1 VVVGIAVGMG
11 YDQQQH
17 ALATQYEAAQKTCD
31 SVRIRAL
38 LARYQSL
45 ALAKREYE
53 HLHRVVKAF
62 FGDISPST
70 HLTGVFAIIQMH
82 MEVANTT
89 VNTGNTTVNVNT

>member
-1 VVVGIAVGMG
+1 
-11 YDQQQH
+11 
-17 ALATQYEAAQKTCD
+17 
-31 SVRIRAL
+31 
-38 LARYQSL
+38 
-45 ALAKREYE
+45 
-53 HLHRVVKAF
+53 VVKAF